1 MESVFKYIFA
11 LIVGAM
17 FILFFVGFAR
27 NYITQADSVDANV
40 LVSGFDDYLMLLS
53 GSTDSTVKYD
63 FGADTAIQ
71 FSRGELRS
79 GTNAKRPTNRIVFAP
94 TQLKGKK
101 LIIWTK
107 RWAFPYPIDNFFY
120 MTNEKYKQIIIYDTD
135 TSGFVN
141 EFVDEINDTF
151 AIDPPKKRD
160 FLTPQNLALMA
171 TAYKPYTKV
180 RFLIIAKNPLPANT
194 LANIKNVVKNA
205 DIVSVIIE
213 KDEESGDDEWK
224 EYGMLEFGGKE
235 MPFLGKEMILGAMF
249 AENADEYRFNFN
261 RAMQRLMDITDIY
274 QKKADMM
281 RPLDDTKGCQY
292 GLFSQS
298 LSGFKSKADAIAG
311 ENEISTGAI
320 SQLAEQAK
328 AMDEN
333 DKENS
338 GIECPAVF
346 SK

>member
-27 NYITQADSVDANV
+27 NYIIRADTVDANV

-63 FGADTAIQ
+63 FGAETAIQ
-71 FSRGELRS
+71 FSRGELKS

-94 TQLKGKK
+94 NQLKGKK

-107 RWAFPYPIDNFFY
+107 RWSFPYPIDNFFY
-120 MTNEKYKQIIIYDTD
+120 MTNEKYKQLIISDDDTA
-135 TSGFVN
+135 GFVS

-151 AIDPPKKRD
+151 AIDPPKKKD
-160 FLTPQNLALMA
+160 LLTAQNLATMA
-171 TAYKPYTKV
+171 SAYRQYSNV
-180 RFLIIAKNPLPANT
+180 RFLAIVKSPLPANT
-194 LANIKNVVKNA
+194 VSNIKRAVTNA
-205 DIVSVIIE
+205 DVVSVIIE
-213 KDEESGDDEWK
+213 KDEESGNNEWK
-224 EYGMLEFGGKE
+224 DYGTIKFEDRE
-235 MPFLGKEMILGAMF
+235 MPFIGREMILGAMF
-249 AENADEYRFNFN
+249 TESPDEYRFNFN

-274 QKKADMM
+274 QKKAEIMS
-281 RPLDDTKGCQY
+281 PLDQTKGCQY

-298 LSGFKSKADAIAG
+298 LAGYKSKADEIAG
-311 ENEISTGAI
+311 DETISRDTIAL
-320 SQLAEQAK
+320 LAQQAK
-328 AMDEN
+328 GMDEN
-333 DKENS
+333 DMENF
-338 GIECPAVF
+338 GGECPAVF